1 MLTTTLAVVACAYAM
16 SQEQPDDVSGSRTGS
31 SHEADQLVL
40 LPAVVPATVDD
51 TTLAD
56 VPHKAVVEV
65 ANDTSS
71 ASVDSTADKSEHSA
85 AADKNTGTDSADVDT
100 DVVTDVNTDMNTN
113 VHDSEQPARDSPQQQ
128 QQQQQQDHS
137 DTATAV
143 AVTGSH
149 ELAETLDS
157 SEEQLQELTL
167 QEQPLHQNDDVDA
180 TSETGES
187 LVDEN
192 ASIIAEIE
200 LPSVAVVAV
209 DSGSGELQVVSE
221 GGSGMSTDSSA
232 TDGESATSFEP
243 VTAVTEDNPSITD
256 DNTRL
261 EVATIDD
268 STDTS
273 GADNDG
279 ATADTAAGAKPV
291 SETEVDTD
299 SLADSVAAAAA
310 AVADTNTDTS
320 ANQDE
325 AAAATSA
332 VDVSDKQ
339 NDAIDAAATPIDN
352 ATAANMTI
360 AGAAD
365 STGAATDA
373 VVDSTGSTAAG
384 ADVSIVKEAVPEPV
398 AVEVRASLTMSDVP
412 QLKLLYRASV
422 RCHYLLPYAAQAHV
436 QRFSRLC
443 L

>member
-1 MLTTTLAVVACAYAM
+1 MLTTTLTVVACAYAM
-16 SQEQPDDVSGSRTGS
+16 SQEQPDDVSGSSTGS

-56 VPHKAVVEV
+56 APHKAVVEV
-65 ANDTSS
+65 ASDTSS
-71 ASVDSTADKSEHSA
+71 TSVDSTADKSEHSA

-100 DVVTDVNTDMNTN
+100 DVVTDVNTDMSTN
-113 VHDSEQPARDSPQQQ
+113 VHDSEQPASDSPQQQQ

-157 SEEQLQELTL
+157 SEEQLQELTS
-167 QEQPLHQNDDVDA
+167 QEQPLHQNNDVHA

-221 GGSGMSTDSSA
+221 GGSGMSSDSSV
-232 TDGESATSFEP
+232 TDGDSATPLET
-243 VTAVTEDNPSITD
+243 VTAVTEDNPSVTD
-256 DNTRL
+256 DDTRL
-261 EVATIDD
+261 ELATVDD

-273 GADNDG
+273 GAGSDSATDDT
-279 ATADTAAGAKPV
+279 ATATESVD
-291 SETEVDTD
+291 ETEADKD
-299 SLADSVAAAAA
+299 SLADSVAAAAAA

-325 AAAATSA
+325 AAAVADTNTDTTANQDEAAAAATA

-339 NDAIDAAATPIDN
+339 NNATDATATAIDTAATPP
-352 ATAANMTI
+352 
-360 AGAAD
+360 D
-365 STGAATDA
+365 STSTTDTTDLL
-373 VVDSTGSTAAG
+373 VDSTSSTAV
-384 ADVSIVKEAVPEPV
+384 ADNVTAKEVAPES
-398 AVEVRASLTMSDVP
+398 AASVEVRASLIMSDTP
-412 QLKLLYRASV
+412 QLMLL
-422 RCHYLLPYAAQAHV
+422 C
-436 QRFSRLC
+436 
-443 L
+443 